1 MERDAAPAPP
11 SAPILSEAER
21 PLARVSCASTRSAPA
36 TNALAVSHNT
46 ARLGNLSMN
55 SDRGSTAPSS
65 RPGSL
70 ALPSSRCG
78 SVAAAS
84 APKPDFDDL
93 AKNVLGA
100 MRGLRVPA
108 KILAKGAG
116 RAARDKA
123 IEWAERSLG
132 SGLDKVSVSVK
143 ASIEADPERAS
154 R

>member
-1 MERDAAPAPP
+1 MECDAADTAW
-11 SAPILSEAER
+11 APILSEAER

-46 ARLGNLSMN
+46 ARLGNLSV
-55 SDRGSTAPSS
+55 SSERGSAAPSS

-78 SVAAAS
+78 SLAAGQQ

-123 IEWAERSLG
+123 IE
-132 SGLDKVSVSVK
+132 
-143 ASIEADPERAS
+143 
-154 R
+154 